1 MSRYAQCMQHAC
13 VILPRPQFLKQS
25 ELIAN
30 DLAWFQL
37 KLWALSLLAQSPNRD
52 LGGNCL
58 QALADWMS
66 HAGAQACLRA
76 IAQILGTIGLSTIHT
91 L

>member
-1 MSRYAQCMQHAC
+1 MHAAC
-13 VILPRPQFLKQS
+13 LCDTAKATAFETEWKS
-25 ELIAN
+25 CN
-30 DLAWFQL
+30 DLAWFRL
-37 KLWALSLLAQSPNRD
+37 KLWALSLLAQSLNRD
-52 LGGNCL
+52 WGGNCL

-66 HAGAQACLRA
+66 HAGAQACLRS